1 MARISA
7 LIALAATASAVLR
20 HKTIQDFLLDGPTV
34 ESVVETP
41 ADEWFENQKL
51 DHNDPSNNATWR
63 QRYHVN
69 PAWFGGAGYPVFVY
83 INGENVADPTSTTS
97 PNLFMNELAQKYKA
111 LVVSVEH
118 RFYGQSQPRP
128 DLTIESL
135 KYLTSYQALQDLVA
149 VQQHIIEQR
158 NLTSANKWV
167 AFGGSYSGV
176 LAGFV
181 RAKFPNNFVGSVA
194 SSAPVWAKTDFVEYS
209 EKVAYGLKF
218 FGGDKCLNNVGQAM
232 KDFHALMVSTKQE
245 DADLF
250 KRLFNPCAPI
260 KNDLDRAVLEV
271 DMFGNFQSI
280 AQYNGF
286 ESFSQRHLQILGQQL
301 ASFNQQFGWDSR
313 NCTGV
318 DYDTEWISGINSTA
332 LDMTN
337 KLGRQWFFQTC
348 NEFGYGQT
356 TAGSKS
362 IFGVLEY
369 ATLNPIYYE
378 MASVPTAS
386 RTLKRV
392 SPTL

>member
-1 MARISA
+1 MIQGLIS
-7 LIALAATASAVLR
+7 IDRGS
-20 HKTIQDFLLDGPTV
+20 TV
-34 ESVVETP
+34 
-41 ADEWFENQKL
+41 
-51 DHNDPSNNATWR
+51 
-63 QRYHVN
+63 
-69 PAWFGGAGYPVFVY
+69 
-83 INGENVADPTSTTS
+83 I
-97 PNLFMNELAQKYKA
+97 
-111 LVVSVEH
+111 H

-128 DLTIESL
+128 DLTVESL
-135 KYLTSYQALQDLVA
+135 KYLTSYQALKDFVA

-181 RAKFPNNFVGSVA
+181 RAMFPNNFVGSVA
-194 SSAPVWAKTDFVEYS
+194 NSAPVWAKTNFVEYS

-271 DMFGNFQSI
+271 DMFGNFQ
-280 AQYNGF
+280 N
-286 ESFSQRHLQILGQQL
+286 
-301 ASFNQQFGWDSR
+301 
-313 NCTGV
+313 
-318 DYDTEWISGINSTA
+318 YDTEWISGLYNTT
-332 LDMTN
+332 LDTSN
-337 KLGRQWFFQTC
+337 NLGRQWFFQTC

-378 MASVPTAS
+378 MCKRAYGITDTEARVAN
-386 RTLKRV
+386 TLKFYGGLKVDVANVVWPGGTVDPWSALGFTNTTKPVNPHSDVVYIEGTSHCAAMFARSTKKAPLWALDRIEV
-392 SPTL
+392 NVDNFLRGQC